1 MSSITNSTAWRESKY
16 HKLSITYLP
25 TQLYGLGLVHHNM
38 PGFSNH
44 YHKHWESWCPHSHAV
59 NSPSLEYE
67 YEWPRSRYQKP
78 SELDEVGKLLMQSS
92 SVYLAG
98 YCQTLACF
106 LYTKYSTWSKVQ
118 ESQCHSLFCG
128 FTLAILYYPYPNSS
142 TRRAHSEPQPFQNKV
157 NHEHWIS

>member
-1 MSSITNSTAWRESKY
+1 
-16 HKLSITYLP
+16 
-25 TQLYGLGLVHHNM
+25 M

-59 NSPSLEYE
+59 NSPSFEYE

-142 TRRAHSEPQPFQNKV
+142 TFGTTTFPKQGKSWALNKLMK
-157 NHEHWIS
+157 NGLIFSMTIKSK